1 MHTLGLPDSILRVK
15 DVVAG
20 YGEIRVLRG
29 VSVDIP
35 DKRIVTL
42 IGANGAGKSTLLKA
56 AFGLLSLEAGSILF
70 EGKDISQA
78 SPESRISAGITYVP
92 QGRSNFPRMTVR
104 ENLEMGGYTRTDEG
118 LQQDIADQLNRFP
131 VLKRK
136 EGALAGTMSGGEQQ
150 ILEMAMAL
158 VLHPKLLLIDEPS
171 LGLSPKMVD
180 LVFEHIIEINR
191 SGVTI
196 LMVEQNAR
204 KALSV
209 SDYAFVLELGQNR
222 LMGTGEEILN
232 NEEVR
237 RMYLGGSK
245 RARERWDRTEHVE

>member
-1 MHTLGLPDSILRVK
+1 MHTLELPDPILQVK
-15 DVVAG
+15 DVVSG

-35 DKRIVTL
+35 DRRIVTL
-42 IGANGAGKSTLLKA
+42 IGANGAGKSTLLKTV
-56 AFGLLSLEAGSILF
+56 FGLLKLEAGSIVF
-70 EGKDISQA
+70 DGEDISQA

-104 ENLEMGGYTRTDEG
+104 ENLEMGGYTRTDAG
-118 LQQDIADQLNRFP
+118 LQQDIADHLDRFP
-131 VLKRK
+131 LLKRK
-136 EGALAGTMSGGEQQ
+136 ADALAGTMSGGEQQ

-158 VLHPKLLLIDEPS
+158 VLRPRLLLIDEPS

-180 LVFEHIIEINR
+180 LVFEHIIEINH

-237 RMYLGGSK
+237 RMYLGSSK
-245 RARERWDRTEHVE
+245 RARERWERTEHVV